1 MTKKARIGVVGLGV
15 VGSGVVKLLQQNHD
29 LYRNRLG
36 FPVELALAA
45 DVNLERAR
53 ELHLKPGQFV
63 TDGFSLAKSQEV
75 DILVETIGGTK
86 PALDIILE
94 GIRNGKHIV
103 TSNKEVIAKH
113 GEEIFDLA
121 REKKVAVYIEATV
134 GGGIPLILPLKRSLS
149 ANTITRI
156 AGIVNGTTNYILTQM
171 TQERRSYADVL
182 AEAQRLGYA
191 EKDPTADVEGHDAR
205 YKIAILSSIIF
216 GERVRYEDVSCEG
229 ISRITPEDIAH
240 GEKIGYVIK
249 LLATA
254 RQEKGKLEVKVHPA
268 FLPKNHPLA
277 SVNDVYN
284 AVFVEGDAV
293 GKTMFYGR
301 GAGQMP
307 TASAVMG
314 DVLNIASE
322 LDHPPNRLMECIHGK
337 GTAKLTPLEEIESRF
352 YIRLKTRDVPGVMAN
367 IGSAFARHQ
376 VSIQSLVQEGEG
388 EEFADIT
395 MISHR
400 IKEKNFRA
408 ALREIEELEIT
419 RQICSVIR
427 VEE

>member
-1 MTKKARIGVVGLGV
+1 MKKARIGVIGLGV
-15 VGSGVVKLLQQNHD
+15 VGSGVVKLLQQNHA
-29 LYRNRLG
+29 LYEKRLG
-36 FPVELALAA
+36 FPVELTLAA
-45 DVNLERAR
+45 DISQERAK
-53 ELHLKPGQFV
+53 ELHLKPNQFV
-63 TDGFSLAKSQEV
+63 TDGFAVAKSPEV

-94 GIRNGKHIV
+94 AIRNGKHIV

-171 TQERRSYADVL
+171 TEKRRNYADVL

-216 GERVRYEDVSCEG
+216 GERVRYEEISCEG
-229 ISRITPEDIAH
+229 ISQISPEDIAH
-240 GEKIGYVIK
+240 GERIGYVIK

-254 RQEKGKLEVKVHPA
+254 RQEKGRLEVKVHPA
-268 FLPKNHPLA
+268 FLPKDHPLA
-277 SVNDVYN
+277 SVNDVFN
-284 AVFVEGDAV
+284 AIFVEGDAV
-293 GKTMFYGR
+293 GQTMFYGR

-307 TASAVMG
+307 TASAVVG

-322 LDHPPNRLMECIHGK
+322 MDHPPNRLMECIHGK
-337 GTAKLTPLEEIESRF
+337 GTARLAPLEEIESRF
-352 YIRLKTRDVPGVMAN
+352 YVRLKTRDVPGVMAG
-367 IGSAFARHQ
+367 IGAAFAKHH

-388 EEFADIT
+388 KEFADIT
-395 MISHR
+395 LITHR

-408 ALREIEELEIT
+408 ALREIEGLEIT
-419 RQICSVIR
+419 QKIYSVIR
-427 VEE
+427 VEG